1 MDDREKIME
10 KLRREIEE
18 LEKDIEKKKLLRKPE
33 MVPGSCGPIERLGP
47 YELVKE
53 IEGLEKEVERKNN
66 LLSIYEQNLF
76 DKNSSVPSFNKDDY
90 LLPEYREGGY
100 FTSQDYYDKCDE
112 FHKILEEHGEDFT
125 SLSRDEYI
133 FLKKEF
139 FQNTYGITW
148 LSEEEQFLPGAN
160 IIVHAERL

>member
-1 MDDREKIME
+1 ME
-10 KLRREIEE
+10 ELRQEIEE
-18 LEKDIEKKKLLRKPE
+18 KKLLRKPE
-33 MVPGSCGPIERLGP
+33 KVPCSVGIMERLRP

-53 IEGLEKEVERKNN
+53 IERLEKEVERKKN
-66 LLSIYEQNLF
+66 LLSTFENNCF
-76 DKNSSVPSFNKDDY
+76 DKNNSVPVFNKEDY

-100 FTSQDYYDKCDE
+100 FASQDFYDKCDE
-112 FHKILEEHGEDFT
+112 FHKILEEHGEDFMK
-125 SLSRDEYI
+125 LSRDEYI

-148 LSEEEQFLPGAN
+148 LSEEEQFLPGTN